1 MKKITVLLLLLVGI
15 KYASSQVIVK
25 ITQSPN
31 NPLLLGVVPS
41 IWADPTV
48 TGWSTPD
55 LTIAS
60 NAIEAE
66 LMFVDDQTDTT
77 IDVNGNPTWQDACE
91 PIVNDLTGKIAVVY
105 RSFCWHD
112 IKADYAQQAGAI
124 GVIIINRDPGPFQMG
139 GSTVGSSVTIPVV
152 TIGSEEGDELR
163 DYIAMGG
170 VHAFIGTKV
179 GLNNNDLGSDAAN
192 IVMAHHSS
200 IPNFLSFNGTEN
212 PLDLGLF
219 IFNPGSNAQNGVT
232 ASVNI
237 KHNGTTVFTNTST
250 PLNFNAPNGV
260 VVDTVYADLGTYS
273 PTSWS
278 VGGYDLEY
286 RINLTNDEDTSDN
299 VFNTKF
305 YISPNVFAKSR
316 LDSLYNPLYS
326 TAYSLNEST
335 TLYDDWES
343 CLVFK
348 NANASRGLVQGMTLS
363 CKPVNTSMSFEIIEI
378 RAYEWNDAFTD
389 LSVSSPTFNSL
400 NQVGD
405 GFYFYP
411 DESENG
417 VNIFL
422 PFSTPFQ
429 LTDNQKYLFCVYNAS
444 DELRLGYDVQL
455 NYESTVNNYLQP
467 IAPVK
472 VLPNGQAAS
481 WYWAGFG
488 YDATPSISVSMDYI
502 TDIQSSNDL
511 IGNDYPYPNPAINLL
526 SIPVR
531 NKIKG
536 DVVIEV
542 YDLTGKLVLS
552 DQQVIND
559 KPLKMNVASLSR
571 GVYMFNLSF
580 SNGLKDVFK
589 ISVNR

>member
-1 MKKITVLLLLLVGI
+1 MKNLLAFGFIFGMVNL
-15 KYASSQVIVK
+15 ASTQVIVK

-31 NPLLLGVVPS
+31 NPILLGVVSS

-55 LTIAS
+55 LTIAA

-66 LMFVDDQTDTT
+66 LIFVDDLTDTT

-91 PIVNDLTGKIAVVY
+91 PVVNDLTGKIAVVY

-112 IKADYAQQAGAI
+112 IKANYAQQAGAI
-124 GVIIINRDPGPFQMG
+124 GVIIINRDPGPFAMG

-152 TIGSEEGDELR
+152 SIGSEEGDELR

-170 VHAFIGTKV
+170 VRAFIGTKV
-179 GLNNNDLGSDAAN
+179 GLNANDLGSDAAN

-200 IPNFLSFNGTEN
+200 IPNFLSTNGTEN
-212 PLDLGLF
+212 MLDLGLF

-232 ASVNI
+232 ASVDI
-237 KHNGTTVFTNTST
+237 TYNGSSVFTNTSSS
-250 PLNFNAPNGV
+250 LNFTAPLGV
-260 VVDTVYADLGTYS
+260 VVDTIYADLGVYS
-273 PTSWS
+273 PLIWN
-278 VGGYDLEY
+278 VGEYNIEY
-286 RINLTNDEDTSDN
+286 RINLANDEDTSDN
-299 VFNTKF
+299 VFNSKF
-305 YISPNVFAKSR
+305 HISPTVYAKSR
-316 LDSLYNPLYS
+316 MDSLYKPLSS

-335 TLYDDWES
+335 TLYDNWES

-348 NANASRGLVQGMTLS
+348 NSNASRSIAQGMTFS
-363 CKPVNTSMSFEIIEI
+363 CKPVNINMTFEIIEL

-389 LSVSSPTFNSL
+389 LSSSSPTFNIL

-411 DESENG
+411 DETENG

-422 PFSTPFQ
+422 PFSIPFQ
-429 LTDNQKYLFCVYNAS
+429 LTDNQKYLFCIYNAS
-444 DELRLGYDVQL
+444 DELRLGYDVQM

-472 VLPNGQAAS
+472 VLPTGQTPI

-488 YDATPSISVSMDYI
+488 HDATPSISVTMDYI
-502 TDIQSSNDL
+502 TGISDNNIN
-511 IGNDYPYPNPAINLL
+511 NEAPFPNPANNLVTIPIRKNIKGELFIEVFDL
-526 SIPVR
+526 SGKLIVSE
-531 NKIKG
+531 NKIIGNEPIK
-536 DVVIEV
+536 I
-542 YDLTGKLVLS
+542 
-552 DQQVIND
+552 
-559 KPLKMNVASLSR
+559 NVASISN
-571 GVYMFNLSF
+571 GTYVFNLTF
-580 SNGLKDVFK
+580 ANGSTDTFK
-589 ISVNR
+589 VSVNR